1 MPTRNDILDLE
12 DQGWILRYLPPDQ
25 PETARILLLLHGWT
39 GNEQVMWIF
48 TRQLAGHFWLF
59 APRAPLASPEGG
71 YGWIPHG
78 ENGWPHLEDF
88 QEVTGKL
95 MEAVQH
101 WAAKAGVPEQ
111 SLAQPI
117 DLMGFSQ
124 GAAMS
129 YAVAAF
135 HPNRIGRVAGL
146 AGFLPRTNQ
155 NFDLRPAYEGR
166 EIYVA
171 HGSKDET
178 VPVSM
183 AQETVQVLKSAGA
196 QVTYCES
203 DVGHKLSAGC
213 LRGVGTFFGVSR
225 PIA

>member
-1 MPTRNDILDLE
+1 ME
-12 DQGWILRYLPPDQ
+12 YEGWVLRYLPPDQ
-25 PETARILLLLHGWT
+25 PQTAGILLLLHGWT

-59 APRAPLASPEGG
+59 APRAPLSSPEGG
-71 YGWIPHG
+71 YGWIPHR
-78 ENGWPHLEDF
+78 EDGWPHLEDF
-88 QEVTGKL
+88 A
-95 MEAVQH
+95 EAARQLVEGVQH
-101 WAAKAGVPEQ
+101 WASKAGVPNQ
-111 SLAQPI
+111 TLTQPI

-135 HPNRIGRVAGL
+135 YPERIGRVAGL
-146 AGFLPRTNQ
+146 AGFLPRSKQ

-166 EIYVA
+166 KIYVA

-183 AQETVQVLKSAGA
+183 AQETVQVLESAGA

-203 DVGHKLSAGC
+203 EVGHKLSAGC
-213 LRGVGTFFGVSR
+213 LRGVENFFGVSKTV
-225 PIA
+225 A